1 MRSTVRIRRKAL
13 AGVSLLMSGVLL
25 LGGCGARVA
34 TTSSG
39 EPPERFPVRLDNCE
53 RQRTFDRPPRRV
65 VTNDIG
71 ITEIMFALGLEDRM
85 AGYFLSDGQR
95 NGVRSSP
102 WSAKFERTPH
112 LGEEIGMEGVRAA
125 GADMV
130 FAGWNYGFGETERFT
145 PGRLEKAGI
154 DSYVLSESCRRSGA
168 RDARGIMPP
177 LRALYTDIRN
187 LGELFGVRQRAERLV
202 SEYRSTIAQARE
214 RNAGGDT
221 PSVFLY
227 DSGRSEPVT
236 SGNGGAADQIIH
248 KAGGENIF
256 RDLDDSWTTVSW
268 ETVLRADPDVVL
280 INDYG
285 GRSAA
290 EKIDFLRGHP
300 AVSELEAVRR
310 GRFLTLPYA
319 SLVEGPRNAS
329 AVREIARFLDDV
341 PADD

>member
-1 MRSTVRIRRKAL
+1 MRQTVRTPRKAL
-13 AGVSLLMSGVLL
+13 GGISLLMSGVLL

-34 TTSSG
+34 TTPSG
-39 EPPERFPVRLDNCE
+39 EPPERFPVTLDNCE
-53 RQRTFDRPPRRV
+53 RQRTFDRPPRKV

-102 WSAKFERTPH
+102 WSTKFERTPH
-112 LGEEIGMEGVRAA
+112 LGEEIDMEGVRAA

-130 FAGWNYGFGETERFT
+130 FAGWNYGFGETQRFT
-145 PGRLEKAGI
+145 PERLEKAGI
-154 DSYVLSESCRRSGA
+154 DSYVLSESCRSGVED
-168 RDARGIMPP
+168 RRGIMPP
-177 LRALYTDIRN
+177 LQALYADVRN
-187 LGELFGVRQRAERLV
+187 LGELFGVRERAERLV
-202 SEYRSTIAQARE
+202 SEYQSTIAKARE
-214 RNAGGDT
+214 TSAGRDA

-256 RDLDDSWTTVSW
+256 HGLDDSWTTVSW
-268 ETVLRADPDVVL
+268 ETVLRADPDAVL

-290 EKIDFLRGHP
+290 EKIDFLREHS
-300 AVSELEAVRR
+300 ALSELDAVRE
-310 GRFLTLPYA
+310 GRFLTMPYA

-329 AVREIARFLDDV
+329 AVRKLAGFLEDV
-341 PADD
+341 PAGK